1 MAAAEEAIHLTW
13 SGVGGDDR
21 ERWAMLGGE
30 DFFVCRL
37 KVDCRLRASFSE
49 KMPRLSYFIRGTI
62 NRKPERSSVR
72 LVLSRDFSA

>member
-1 MAAAEEAIHLTW
+1 MAAAAEEAIHLTW

-49 KMPRLSYFIRGTI
+49 KMPRFVLFYSGHYT
-62 NRKPERSSVR
+62 NRKPERSSVS
-72 LVLSRDFSA
+72 VLSPT